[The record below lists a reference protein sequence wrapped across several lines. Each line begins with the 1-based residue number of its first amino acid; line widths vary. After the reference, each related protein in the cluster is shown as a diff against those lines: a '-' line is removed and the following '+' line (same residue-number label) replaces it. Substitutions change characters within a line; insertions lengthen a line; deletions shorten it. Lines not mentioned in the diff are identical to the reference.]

1 MAMTYPALGYQV
13 LDFFIHLPSFS
24 NRWNFKQNLNPII
37 KFVKKSLA
45 YIFIECLSLSKMTA
59 IEVTTR
65 VTGTNYNCKI
75 FFLFLINQSKQI
87 HNYLLYKNA
96 IKSYLGHSVITSSQ
110 NDQNSSPLL
119 SLSPSWNLLNSG
131 KPSPPAN
138 VQNLTSIPLHL
149 YKHHYPIA
157 KLCYFINS

>member
-1 MAMTYPALGYQV
+1 MLLKTIWGIQLLRP
-13 LDFFIHLPSFS
+13 H
-24 NRWNFKQNLNPII
+24 
-37 KFVKKSLA
+37 
-45 YIFIECLSLSKMTA
+45 KMT
-59 IEVTTR
+59 
-65 VTGTNYNCKI
+65 KI
-75 FFLFLINQSKQI
+75 RP
-87 HNYLLYKNA
+87 
-96 IKSYLGHSVITSSQ
+96 
-110 NDQNSSPLL
+110 PLL